1 MTWVAMALGAIA
13 VMGTLAAAD
22 DVLRVTLDDALALL
36 RRQSPELLAGTL
48 KVQAAA
54 GDVRT
59 ARLLPNP
66 VVSAGVGNL
75 PLGRT
80 NPSGLAAGQTVT
92 ATVGVEQEI
101 PLWGK
106 RGARIEAAEQRRIGA
121 AAERADLE
129 RQLAF
134 EVRSRFVSLLEATE
148 RLHLASENLDRYRE
162 TIRVSAARAREGDI
176 SPAELD
182 KVRLEERSFAH
193 EVDDAALD
201 RREASAALLPLL
213 GSPAADVEA
222 VGTLAIPTVPSD
234 VDALVAQALAR
245 RPDVKAAERE
255 RAAAEASLR
264 LARREPLPNVTVGLG
279 YTHSEFQISGDLANQ
294 IGTTF
299 SVPVPVFDRN
309 QGNIIRAEAEA
320 LAAGHELDHVK
331 LAAAQE
337 VRSAVTRYDVA
348 RTRAQRFADGFL
360 RQATDAR
367 KAAEASYREGA
378 VSLLEFLEAER
389 TAIQT
394 ARDNLDALREV
405 NTAAYDITR
414 AAALEV
420 SP

>member
-1 MTWVAMALGAIA
+1 MR
-13 VMGTLAAAD
+13 TLAAAD
-22 DVLRVTLDDALALL
+22 DVLRVTLDDALAML

-66 VVSAGVGNL
+66 TVSAGVGNL

-80 NPSGLAAGQTVT
+80 NPPGLSVGQTVT
-92 ATVGVEQEI
+92 ANVGVEQEI

-106 RGARIEAAEQRRIGA
+106 RGARIEAAEQRRMGA
-121 AAERADLE
+121 EAERADLE

-134 EVRSRFVSLLEATE
+134 EVRSRFVALLEATE
-148 RLHLASENLDRYRE
+148 RLRLAGENLERYRE
-162 TIRVSAARAREGDI
+162 TIRVSEARAREGDI

-201 RREASAALLPLL
+201 RREAAAALLPLL
-213 GSPAADVEA
+213 GSPAADVDA
-222 VGTLAIPTVPSD
+222 VGTLTIPTAPSD
-234 VDALVAQALAR
+234 VEDLVGQALAR

-255 RAAAEASLR
+255 RTAAEAALR
-264 LARREPLPNVTVGLG
+264 LARREPLPNVTVGVG

-320 LAAGHELDHVK
+320 LTAGHELDHVK
-331 LAAAQE
+331 LAVAQE
-337 VRSAVTRYDVA
+337 VRSAVTRYDVS

-360 RQATDAR
+360 RQATNAR